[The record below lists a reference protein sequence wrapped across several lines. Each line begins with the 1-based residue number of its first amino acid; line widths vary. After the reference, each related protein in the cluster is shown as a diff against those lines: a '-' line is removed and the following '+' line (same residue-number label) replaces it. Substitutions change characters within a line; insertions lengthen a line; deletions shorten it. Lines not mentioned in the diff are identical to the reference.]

1 MDKIRRVQYDTRA
14 INKTQTARQ
23 SQEMGATFVSTRF
36 SHRPTSGG
44 RNSNT
49 ALDPHTSLAQDFQ
62 WMKAERICAEYGAE
76 LHHLSLDNRFMTI
89 AIPDDLTN
97 DTDTGCYQASQLF
110 HKLCT
115 LGGPRMELQ
124 VWRINPVHVFTGG
137 PADTKDAGELWEE
150 RHSGIPSAVNPMT
163 LQWTTRLIQGD
174 PYE

>member
-1 MDKIRRVQYDTRA
+1 MTRTQLIKFRRRDNRR
-14 INKTQTARQ
+14 KWARRLFLPI
-23 SQEMGATFVSTRF
+23 SLIGPLLVV
-36 SHRPTSGG
+36 GIL
-44 RNSNT
+44 T

-62 WMKAERICAEYGAE
+62 WMKAEAICREYGAQ
-76 LHHLSLDNRFMTI
+76 LHHLSPDNRFMTI

-124 VWRINPVHVFTGG
+124 VWRINPVYVFTGG